1 LYKGAA
7 KQMRILIVEDE
18 LTLQQQLADEL
29 RAQDYVVDVASDGEE
44 GLYYALEYPI
54 DLAIIDLGLP
64 KMDGVEVIKKIRQAG
79 HAYPVLILTARSRW
93 QEKVEGL
100 ESGADDYLTKPFHPQ
115 ELSARL
121 KVLLRRSVGL
131 ADNVLVCGAVKI
143 DTSSKQVF
151 LNEQPLTITAYE
163 YRLLSYLMM
172 HTGKVLS
179 KRELVDHIYEE
190 DDERDSNTIE
200 VFIRRLRKKLDPDDQ
215 LKPIETQRGRGYR
228 FRLPRS

>member
-1 LYKGAA
+1 
-7 KQMRILIVEDE
+7 MRLLIVEDE
-18 LTLQQQLADEL
+18 QTLQQQLADVL
-29 RAQDYVVDVASDGEE
+29 REQDYVVDVASDGEE
-44 GLYYALEYPI
+44 GLYFAQEYPI
-54 DLAIIDLGLP
+54 DLAIIDIGLP
-64 KMDGVEVIKKIRQAG
+64 KLNGVELIKELRESG
-79 HAYPVLILTARSRW
+79 HKYPVLILTARSRW

-100 ESGADDYLTKPFHPQ
+100 EAGADDYLTKPFQ
-115 ELSARL
+115 TEELLARI

-131 ADNVLVCGAVKI
+131 ADNSLVCGPVKI

-151 LNEQPLTITAYE
+151 LNDEPLTITAYE

-190 DDERDSNTIE
+190 DDDRDSNTIE
-200 VFIRRLRKKLDPDDQ
+200 VFIRRLRKKLDPDNE

-228 FRLPRS
+228 FRLARS

>member
-1 LYKGAA
+1 
-7 KQMRILIVEDE
+7 MRILIVEDE

-29 RAQDYVVDVASDGEE
+29 RAEDYVVDVASDGQE
-44 GLYYALEYPI
+44 GLYFGQEYPI

-64 KMDGVEVIKKIRQAG
+64 KLDGVEVIKQLREEG
-79 HAYPVLILTARSRW
+79 YSYPILILTARSRW

-100 ESGADDYLTKPFHPQ
+100 EAGADDYLTKPFHPQ
-115 ELSARL
+115 ELAARI

-131 ADNVLVCGAVKI
+131 ADSTLSCGPIKI

-151 LNEQPLTITAYE
+151 VDDEPLTITAYE

-190 DDERDSNTIE
+190 DDDRDSNTIE
-200 VFIRRLRKKLDPDDQ
+200 VFIRRLRKKLDPQ
-215 LKPIETQRGRGYR
+215 ETLNPIETQRGRGYR
-228 FRLPRS
+228 FRLPRD

>member
-1 LYKGAA
+1 
-7 KQMRILIVEDE
+7 MRLLIVEDE
-18 LTLQQQLADEL
+18 LSLQQQLADTL

-44 GLYYALEYPI
+44 GLYFGQEYPV

-64 KMDGVEVIKKIRQAG
+64 KMDGVEVIKQLRQSG
-79 HAYPVLILTARSRW
+79 HSYPILILTARNRW

-100 ESGADDYLTKPFHPQ
+100 EAGGDDYLTKPFHTE
-115 ELSARL
+115 ELSARI

-131 ADNVLVCGAVKI
+131 ADNSLKCGPVKI

-151 LNEQPLTITAYE
+151 LNDEQLTITAYE

-190 DDERDSNTIE
+190 DDDRDSNTIE
-200 VFIRRLRKKLDPDDQ
+200 VFIRRLRKKLDPDDT

-228 FRLPRS
+228 FRIPRNA